1 MRLALRNTC
10 VLLTLAFSATAH
22 AAAVTPTTPAPS
34 APAPALSAPAL
45 SAPVSAPT
53 TRTLTLAPGAL
64 VAVSPM
70 NELSSKTLKLGDK
83 FKFATMSDVSDHG
96 VVLIPQGTT
105 GEGTVTYVKGTGVF
119 GRSGKLEVSFN
130 SLDLGGR
137 TIALTGKYRQEGS
150 ANSGAAVGAT
160 LAVGLIGGLVVSG
173 HSAVIKHGQALQ
185 AQTNAE
191 ESFTIP
197 AEATASAAAAPAAA
211 PTPAPAH

>member
-22 AAAVTPTTPAPS
+22 AAAVTPTTPAAPASSIAAPVIS
-34 APAPALSAPAL
+34 APASG
-45 SAPVSAPT
+45 PT
-53 TRTLTLAPGAL
+53 TRTLTLAPGSL
-64 VAVSPM
+64 VAISPV

-96 VVLIPQGTT
+96 VILIPQGTT

-160 LAVGLIGGLVVSG
+160 LAAGLIGGLVVSG

-191 ESFTIP
+191 ESFTVP
-197 AEATASAAAAPAAA
+197 AEASATAAPAAA
-211 PTPAPAH
+211 PASAH